1 MWLSPNCIIT
11 SIVCENITT
20 RGNTDDKLVSCAMQ
34 KHGIIASLD
43 RDIIQKA
50 DKLSLDY
57 VTIEQ
62 GRLIWNISY
71 NK

>member
-1 MWLSPNCIIT
+1 MKKTHKTIT
-11 SIVCENITT
+11 YANSGVNI
-20 RGNTDDKLVSCAMQ
+20 K
-34 KHGIIASLD
+34 
-43 RDIIQKA
+43 KA

-62 GRLIWNISY
+62 GRLIWNINY